1 MKYWLSDQIL
11 FHEKNY
17 FIWQK
22 VEKLHIR
29 VKTLRKR
36 PTTKSQKKGIP
47 HKKSWIFAF
56 QYMMQE
62 CQCCLRFELHHKCHP
77 SRKNMNEWTFWK
89 TALTSLLHTF
99 LHYWRQEVWQATK
112 WQIDSFLDTLILS
125 IMTLCMFN
133 CRTSIS

>member
-17 FIWQK
+17 FILQK

-36 PTTKSQKKGIP
+36 PTTKSQKKGVP

-77 SRKNMNEWTFWK
+77 SRKNMNEWTFCK
-89 TALTSLLHTF
+89 TASTTTSYFSALMKTGSMTSNKVTNWLVSWHF
-99 LHYWRQEVWQATK
+99 NPQYY
-112 WQIDSFLDTLILS
+112 DTLYV
-125 IMTLCMFN
+125 
-133 CRTSIS
+133 